1 MIVFKSVRYKNF
13 LSSGN
18 VFTQIDLDRSKT
30 TLIIGDNG
38 AGKSTMLDALTFGL
52 FGKPFRNVN
61 KPQLVNSVNER
72 EAVVE
77 VEFLVGKK
85 HILVRRGIKPN
96 FFEIETDGTQLQQ
109 NANVRDFQE
118 FLEKNVLKLNYK
130 SFTQIVI
137 LGNSSFVPFMQL
149 KASDRRDIIEDLLDI
164 QIFSSMNNILKTYAI
179 ENKLKIDKTKSA
191 KDLLENKIDLKE
203 NYILQLKRKTKTLIS
218 KYENDIKKSLDE
230 KDSRIKQIDEINKSV
245 EEFLNEVSD
254 AKQVNNK
261 HDKLT
266 EYQRSILR
274 NVDSEQKN
282 ISFFETN
289 DDCPTCK
296 QNIDHAFK
304 HKEIIQKQEKI
315 KEFRTAIDKID
326 EELNAIRDRLSSI
339 QSIQENIQD
348 HQTTVQTINN
358 GISVIDQYVK
368 KQQESINHLE
378 QDTGDIND
386 EKKKLK
392 EYGKEFEEIKV
403 QTEELIEEKF
413 INETAKSILK
423 DEGIKSR
430 IIKQYLPIM
439 NKLINKYLTQMN
451 FFVSFNLDENFNEEI
466 KSRYRDDFT
475 YDSFSEG
482 EKMRIDLALLF
493 TWRTVAKLKNSVNTN
508 LLILDEVFDSSL
520 DGDGTDEF
528 MKIVNEQGETIN
540 VFVIS
545 HKGDTLYDKFRVHMK
560 FEKRK
565 NFSVLCQP
573 SPCTS
578 YKRYD

>member
-1 MIVFKSVRYKNF
+1 MILFKNVRYKNF

-18 VFTQIDLDRSKT
+18 VFTDIQLDRAKT
-30 TLIIGDNG
+30 TLITGENG
-38 AGKSTMLDALTFGL
+38 AGKSTMLDAITFGL
-52 FGKPFRNVN
+52 FGKPFRKIN
-61 KPQLVNSVNER
+61 KPQLLNSINEK
-72 EAVVE
+72 ACVVE
-77 VEFLVGKK
+77 VEFIIGKK

-96 FFEIETDGTQLQQ
+96 IFEIEVDKVPLQQ
-109 NANVRDFQE
+109 DANIRDFQE
-118 FLEKNVLKLNYK
+118 FLEKNILKLNYK
-130 SFTQIVI
+130 SFTQIII

-149 KASDRRDIIEDLLDI
+149 KAHDRRAIIEDLLDI
-164 QIFSSMNNILKTYAI
+164 QIFSSMGNILKTYVA
-179 ENKLKIDKTKSA
+179 ENKLKLDENKTS
-191 KDLLENKIDLKE
+191 KDLISNKINLKE
-203 NYILQLKRKTKTLIS
+203 DYIIQLKNKTKTLITRF
-218 KYENDIKKSLDE
+218 E
-230 KDSRIKQIDEINKSV
+230 KDIQKNLDQKTSILKEMSETNTKVDELLEQVN
-245 EEFLNEVSD
+245 D
-254 AKQVNNK
+254 AKQVTEK

-282 ISFFETN
+282 ITFFESN

-315 KEFRTAIDKID
+315 KEFETAIAEIDKQLD
-326 EELNAIRDRLSSI
+326 EVRARLQAI
-339 QSIQENIQD
+339 QSIQEDIQSYQTKTQSLNNNI
-348 HQTTVQTINN
+348 
-358 GISVIDQYVK
+358 SAIDQYVEK
-368 KQQESINHLE
+368 IQKQIEATE
-378 QDTGDIND
+378 EDTGDIKE

-392 EYGKEFEEIKV
+392 EFEKELKEADTTREDLLEDNEIYSV
-403 QTEELIEEKF
+403 AR
-413 INETAKSILK
+413 NILR
-423 DEGIKSR
+423 DEGIKAR
-430 IIKQYLPIM
+430 IVKQYLPIM

-493 TWRTVAKLKNSVNTN
+493 TWRSIAKLKNSVNTN

-520 DGDGTDEF
+520 DGEGTDEF
-528 MKIVNEQGETIN
+528 MKIVNEQGSSTN

-545 HKGDTLYDKFRVHMK
+545 HKGDTLYDKFRVHMR

-565 NFSVLCQP
+565 YFSIIV
-573 SPCTS
+573 
-578 YKRYD
+578 

>member
-1 MIVFKSVRYKNF
+1 MILFKNVRYKNF

-18 VFTQIDLDRSKT
+18 VFTDIQLDRAKT
-30 TLIIGDNG
+30 TLITGENG
-38 AGKSTMLDALTFGL
+38 AGKSTMLDAITFGL
-52 FGKPFRNVN
+52 FGKPFRKIN
-61 KPQLVNSVNER
+61 KPQLLNSINEK
-72 EAVVE
+72 ACVVE
-77 VEFLVGKK
+77 VEFIIGKK

-96 FFEIETDGTQLQQ
+96 IFEIEVDKVPLQQ
-109 NANVRDFQE
+109 DANIRDYQE
-118 FLEKNVLKLNYK
+118 FLEKNILKLNYK
-130 SFTQIVI
+130 SFTQIII

-149 KASDRRDIIEDLLDI
+149 KAHDRRAIIEDLLDI
-164 QIFSSMNNILKTYAI
+164 QIFSSMGNILKTYVA
-179 ENKLKIDKTKSA
+179 ENKLKLDENKTS
-191 KDLLENKIDLKE
+191 KDLISNKINLKE
-203 NYILQLKRKTKTLIS
+203 DYIIQLKNKTKTLITRF
-218 KYENDIKKSLDE
+218 E
-230 KDSRIKQIDEINKSV
+230 KDIHKNLDQMTSILKEMSETNTKVDELLDQVN
-245 EEFLNEVSD
+245 D
-254 AKQVNNK
+254 AKQVTEK

-282 ISFFETN
+282 ITFFESN

-315 KEFRTAIDKID
+315 KEFETAIAEIDKQLD
-326 EELNAIRDRLSSI
+326 EVRARLQAI
-339 QSIQENIQD
+339 QSIQEDIQSYQTKTQSLNNNI
-348 HQTTVQTINN
+348 
-358 GISVIDQYVK
+358 SAIDQYVEK
-368 KQQESINHLE
+368 IQKQIEATE
-378 QDTGDIND
+378 EDTGDIKE

-392 EYGKEFEEIKV
+392 EFEKELKEADTKREDLLEE
-403 QTEELIEEKF
+403 
-413 INETAKSILK
+413 NEIYSVARNILRE
-423 DEGIKSR
+423 EGIKAR
-430 IIKQYLPIM
+430 IVKQYLPIM

-493 TWRTVAKLKNSVNTN
+493 TWRSIAKLKNSVNTN

-520 DGDGTDEF
+520 DGEGTDEF
-528 MKIVNEQGETIN
+528 MKIVNEQGSSTN

-545 HKGDTLYDKFRVHMK
+545 HKGDTLYDKFRVHMR

-565 NFSVLCQP
+565 NFSVIV
-573 SPCTS
+573 
-578 YKRYD
+578 

>member
-1 MIVFKSVRYKNF
+1 MITFKSVRYKNF

-18 VFTQIDLDRSKT
+18 VFTKIDLDRSKT
-30 TLIIGDNG
+30 TLIIGENG

-52 FGKPFRNVN
+52 FGKPFRSIN
-61 KPQLVNSVNER
+61 KAQLINSINER

-96 FFEIETDGTQLQQ
+96 FFEIITDGLQLQQ
-109 NANVRDFQE
+109 NASVRDFQD
-118 FLEKNVLKLNYK
+118 FLEKSVLKLNYK

-164 QIFSSMNNILKTYAI
+164 QIFSTMNNVLKTYSM
-179 ENKLKIDKTKSA
+179 ENKIKIDENKSS
-191 KDLLENKIDLKE
+191 KDLLENKIELKE
-203 NYILQLKRKTKTLIS
+203 NYISQLKHKTKSLIS
-218 KYENDIKKSLDE
+218 GYEKDIKKSLDE
-230 KDSRIKQIDEINKSV
+230 KEKLCAQIEEVNQSV
-245 EEFLNEVSD
+245 EELLNQIND
-254 AKQVNNK
+254 AKQVNET

-274 NVDSEQKN
+274 NVNTEQEN
-282 ISFFETN
+282 ISFFESN

-304 HKEIIQKQEKI
+304 HKEIIQKQKKI
-315 KEFRTAIDKID
+315 EEYNSAVDKID
-326 EELNAIRDRLSSI
+326 GELNATRERLSAI
-339 QSIQENIQD
+339 QSIQENIQGQ
-348 HQTTVQTINN
+348 QTSVQTINN
-358 GISVIDQYVK
+358 NIKVIDQYVK
-368 KQQESINHLE
+368 KQQESINQLE
-378 QDTGDIND
+378 QDTGDIKE
-386 EKKKLK
+386 EKKALK
-392 EYGKEFEEIKV
+392 EYASEFKEIEAL
-403 QTEELIEEKF
+403 TEELIEEKF
-413 INETAKSILK
+413 VQETARNILK

-451 FFVSFNLDENFNEEI
+451 FFVSFNLDSNFNEEI

-493 TWRTVAKLKNSVNTN
+493 TWRTIAKLKNSVNTN

-520 DGDGTDEF
+520 DGEGTDEF
-528 MKIVNEQGETIN
+528 MKIVNEQGSTTN

-565 NFSVLCQP
+565 NFSVIL
-573 SPCTS
+573 
-578 YKRYD
+578 

>member
-1 MIVFKSVRYKNF
+1 MILFKTVRYKNF

-30 TLIIGDNG
+30 TLIIGENG

-61 KPQLVNSVNER
+61 KPQLVNSINER

-77 VEFLVGKK
+77 VEFYVGKK

-96 FFEIETDGTQLQQ
+96 LFEIETDGTQLQQ

-149 KASDRRDIIEDLLDI
+149 RAADRRDIIEDLLDI
-164 QIFSSMNNILKTYAI
+164 QIFSSMNNILKTYTI
-179 ENKLKIDKTKSA
+179 ENKIKIDETKSA
-191 KDLLENKIDLKE
+191 RDLLENKIDLKE
-203 NYILQLKRKTKTLIS
+203 NYILQLKRKTKTLIA
-218 KYENDIKKSLDE
+218 KYEKDIKTSLDE
-230 KDSRIKQIDEINKSV
+230 KTSRENQIKEINKSV
-245 EEFLNEVSD
+245 EELLNEVTD
-254 AKQVNNK
+254 ANQINDK

-274 NVDSEQKN
+274 NVDTEQKN
-282 ISFFETN
+282 ITFFEAH

-304 HKEIIQKQEKI
+304 HKEIIQKQKKI
-315 KEFRTAIDKID
+315 EEYNTAVNKID
-326 EELNAIRDRLSSI
+326 GELDETRNRLSAIR
-339 QSIQENIQD
+339 SIQENIQN
-348 HQTTVQTINN
+348 HQTSIQTINN
-358 GISVIDQYVK
+358 NISVIDQYVK
-368 KQQESINHLE
+368 KQQENINHLE
-378 QDTGDIND
+378 QDTGDIK
-386 EKKKLK
+386 EERKQLK
-392 EYGKEFEEIKV
+392 EYGKEFKEIEV

-413 INETAKSILK
+413 IHETARSILK

-520 DGDGTDEF
+520 DGEGTDEF
-528 MKIVNEQGETIN
+528 MKIVNEQGTTTN

-565 NFSVLCQP
+565 NFSVIL
-573 SPCTS
+573 
-578 YKRYD
+578 

>member
-1 MIVFKSVRYKNF
+1 MILFKSVRYKNF

-149 KASDRRDIIEDLLDI
+149 RAADRRDIIEDLLDI

-179 ENKLKIDKTKSA
+179 DNKIKIDETKLA
-191 KDLLENKIDLKE
+191 RDLLENKIDLKE
-203 NYILQLKRKTKTLIS
+203 NYILQLKRKTKTLIT
-218 KYENDIKKSLDE
+218 KYEKDIKKSLDE

-254 AKQVNNK
+254 AKQVNDK

-282 ISFFETN
+282 ISFFESN

-304 HKEIIQKQEKI
+304 HKEIIQKQKKI
-315 KEFRTAIDKID
+315 EEFKSAVDKID
-326 EELNAIRDRLSSI
+326 GELDETRNRLSAI
-339 QSIQENIQD
+339 QSIQENIQN
-348 HQTTVQTINN
+348 HQTTIQSINN

-368 KQQESINHLE
+368 KQQENINHLE

-386 EKKKLK
+386 ERKKLK
-392 EYGKEFEEIKV
+392 EYGKEFKEIEV

-413 INETAKSILK
+413 IHETARNILK

-482 EKMRIDLALLF
+482 EKMRIDLSLLF

-520 DGDGTDEF
+520 DGEGTDEF
-528 MKIVNEQGETIN
+528 MKIVNEQGTTTN

-565 NFSVLCQP
+565 NFSVII
-573 SPCTS
+573 
-578 YKRYD
+578 

>member
-1 MIVFKSVRYKNF
+1 MILFKNVRYKNF

-18 VFTQIDLDRSKT
+18 VFTDIQLDRAKT
-30 TLIIGDNG
+30 TLITGENG
-38 AGKSTMLDALTFGL
+38 AGKSTMLDAITFGL
-52 FGKPFRNVN
+52 FGKPFRKIN
-61 KPQLVNSVNER
+61 KPQLLNSINEK
-72 EAVVE
+72 ACVVE
-77 VEFLVGKK
+77 VEFIIGKK

-96 FFEIETDGTQLQQ
+96 IFEIEVDKVPLQQ
-109 NANVRDFQE
+109 DANIRDYQE
-118 FLEKNVLKLNYK
+118 FLEKNILKLNYK
-130 SFTQIVI
+130 SFTQIII

-149 KASDRRDIIEDLLDI
+149 KAHDRRAIIEDLLDI
-164 QIFSSMNNILKTYAI
+164 QIFSSMGNILKTYVA
-179 ENKLKIDKTKSA
+179 ENKLKLDENKTS
-191 KDLLENKIDLKE
+191 KDLISNKINLKE
-203 NYILQLKRKTKTLIS
+203 DYIIQLKNKTKTLITRF
-218 KYENDIKKSLDE
+218 E
-230 KDSRIKQIDEINKSV
+230 KDIHKNLDQKTSILKEMSETNTKVDELLDQVN
-245 EEFLNEVSD
+245 D
-254 AKQVNNK
+254 AKQVTEK

-282 ISFFETN
+282 ITFFESN

-315 KEFRTAIDKID
+315 KEFETAIAEIDKQLD
-326 EELNAIRDRLSSI
+326 EVRARLQAI
-339 QSIQENIQD
+339 QSIQEDIQSYQTKTQSLNNNI
-348 HQTTVQTINN
+348 
-358 GISVIDQYVK
+358 SAIDQYVEK
-368 KQQESINHLE
+368 IQKQIEATE
-378 QDTGDIND
+378 EDTGDIKE

-392 EYGKEFEEIKV
+392 EFEKELKEADTKREDLLEE
-403 QTEELIEEKF
+403 
-413 INETAKSILK
+413 NEIYSVARNILR
-423 DEGIKSR
+423 DEGIKAR
-430 IIKQYLPIM
+430 IVKQYLPIM

-493 TWRTVAKLKNSVNTN
+493 TWRSIAKLKNSVNTN

-520 DGDGTDEF
+520 DGEGTDEF
-528 MKIVNEQGETIN
+528 MKIVNEQGSSTN

-545 HKGDTLYDKFRVHMK
+545 HKGDTLYDKFRVHMR

-565 NFSVLCQP
+565 NFSIIV
-573 SPCTS
+573 
-578 YKRYD
+578 

>member
-1 MIVFKSVRYKNF
+1 MILFKTVRYKNF

-149 KASDRRDIIEDLLDI
+149 RAADRRDIIEDLLDI
-164 QIFSSMNNILKTYAI
+164 QIFSSMNNILKAYAI
-179 ENKLKIDKTKSA
+179 DNKIKIDETKLA
-191 KDLLENKIDLKE
+191 RDLLENKIDLKE
-203 NYILQLKRKTKTLIS
+203 NYILQLKRKTKTLIT
-218 KYENDIKKSLDE
+218 KYEKDIKNSLDE

-282 ISFFETN
+282 ISFFESN

-304 HKEIIQKQEKI
+304 HKEIIQKTKKI
-315 KEFRTAIDKID
+315 EEFRAAIDKID
-326 EELNAIRDRLSSI
+326 GELDETRNRLSAI
-339 QSIQENIQD
+339 QSIQENIQN
-348 HQTTVQTINN
+348 HQTTIQSINN

-368 KQQESINHLE
+368 KQQENINHLE

-386 EKKKLK
+386 ERKKLK
-392 EYGKEFEEIKV
+392 EYGKEFKEIEV

-413 INETAKSILK
+413 IHETARNILK

-482 EKMRIDLALLF
+482 EKMRIDLSLLF

-520 DGDGTDEF
+520 DGEGTDEF
-528 MKIVNEQGETIN
+528 MKIVNEQGTTTN

-565 NFSVLCQP
+565 NFSVII
-573 SPCTS
+573 
-578 YKRYD
+578 

>member
-1 MIVFKSVRYKNF
+1 MILFKTVRYKNF

-30 TLIIGDNG
+30 TLIIGENG

-61 KPQLVNSVNER
+61 KPQLVNSINER

-77 VEFLVGKK
+77 VEFYVGKK

-96 FFEIETDGTQLQQ
+96 LFEIETDGAQLQQ

-149 KASDRRDIIEDLLDI
+149 RAADRRDIIEDLLDI

-179 ENKLKIDKTKSA
+179 ENKIKIDENKSA
-191 KDLLENKIDLKE
+191 RDLLENKIDLKE
-203 NYILQLKRKTKTLIS
+203 NYILQLKRKTKTLIA
-218 KYENDIKKSLDE
+218 KYEKDIKTSLDE
-230 KDSRIKQIDEINKSV
+230 KTSRENQIKEINKSV
-245 EEFLNEVSD
+245 EELLNEVTD
-254 AKQVNNK
+254 ANQINDK

-274 NVDSEQKN
+274 NVDTEQKN
-282 ISFFETN
+282 ITFFEAH

-304 HKEIIQKQEKI
+304 HKEIIQKQKKI
-315 KEFRTAIDKID
+315 EEYNTAVNKID
-326 EELNAIRDRLSSI
+326 GELDETRNRLSAI
-339 QSIQENIQD
+339 QSIQENIQN
-348 HQTTVQTINN
+348 HQTSIQTINN
-358 GISVIDQYVK
+358 NISVIDQYVK
-368 KQQESINHLE
+368 KQQENINHLE
-378 QDTGDIND
+378 QDTGDIK
-386 EKKKLK
+386 EERKQLK
-392 EYGKEFEEIKV
+392 EYGKEFKEIEV

-413 INETAKSILK
+413 IHETARSILK

-520 DGDGTDEF
+520 DGEGTDEF
-528 MKIVNEQGETIN
+528 MKIVNEQGTTTN

-565 NFSVLCQP
+565 NFSVIL
-573 SPCTS
+573 
-578 YKRYD
+578 

>member
-1 MIVFKSVRYKNF
+1 MILFKTVRYKNF

-149 KASDRRDIIEDLLDI
+149 RAADRRDIIEDLLDI
-164 QIFSSMNNILKTYAI
+164 QIFSSMNNILKSYAI
-179 ENKLKIDKTKSA
+179 DNKIKIDETKLA
-191 KDLLENKIDLKE
+191 RDLLENKIDLKE
-203 NYILQLKRKTKTLIS
+203 NYILQLKRKTKTLIT
-218 KYENDIKKSLDE
+218 KYEKDIKKSLDE

-254 AKQVNNK
+254 AKQVNDK

-282 ISFFETN
+282 ISFFESN

-304 HKEIIQKQEKI
+304 HKEIIQKQKKI
-315 KEFRTAIDKID
+315 EEFKSAVDKID
-326 EELNAIRDRLSSI
+326 GELDETRNRLSAI
-339 QSIQENIQD
+339 QSIQENIQN
-348 HQTTVQTINN
+348 HQTTIQSINN

-368 KQQESINHLE
+368 KQQENINHLE

-386 EKKKLK
+386 ERKKLK
-392 EYGKEFEEIKV
+392 EYGKEFKEIEV

-413 INETAKSILK
+413 IHETARNILK

-482 EKMRIDLALLF
+482 EKMRIDLSLLF

-520 DGDGTDEF
+520 DGEGTDEF
-528 MKIVNEQGETIN
+528 MKIVNEQGTTTN

-565 NFSVLCQP
+565 NFSVII
-573 SPCTS
+573 
-578 YKRYD
+578 

>member
-1 MIVFKSVRYKNF
+1 MIVFKAVRYKNF

-18 VFTQIDLDRSKT
+18 VFTQVDLDRSKT

-96 FFEIETDGTQLQQ
+96 FLEIETDGVQLQQ

-118 FLEKNVLKLNYK
+118 FLEKSVLKLNYK

-137 LGNSSFVPFMQL
+137 LGNSSFIPFMQL
-149 KASDRRDIIEDLLDI
+149 KAADRRDIIEDLLDI
-164 QIFSSMNNILKTYAI
+164 QIFSSMNNVLKTYAI

-218 KYENDIKKSLDE
+218 KYEKDIKNSLDE
-230 KDSRIKQIDEINKSV
+230 KDSRLKQIDEINKSV

-282 ISFFETN
+282 ITFFETN

-296 QNIDHAFK
+296 QNIEHAFK

-392 EYGKEFEEIKV
+392 EYGKEFEEINV

-545 HKGDTLYDKFRVHMK
+545 HKGDTLYDKFGVHMK

-565 NFSVLCQP
+565 NFSIIL
-573 SPCTS
+573 
-578 YKRYD
+578 

>member
-1 MIVFKSVRYKNF
+1 MILFKTVRYKNF

-149 KASDRRDIIEDLLDI
+149 RAADRRDIIEDLLDI
-164 QIFSSMNNILKTYAI
+164 QIFSSMNNILKAYAI
-179 ENKLKIDKTKSA
+179 DNKIKIDETKLA
-191 KDLLENKIDLKE
+191 RDLLENKIDLKE
-203 NYILQLKRKTKTLIS
+203 NYILQLKRKTKTLIT
-218 KYENDIKKSLDE
+218 KYEKDIKNSLDE

-254 AKQVNNK
+254 AKQVNDK

-282 ISFFETN
+282 ISFFESN

-304 HKEIIQKQEKI
+304 HKEIIQKTKKI
-315 KEFRTAIDKID
+315 EEFRAAIDKID
-326 EELNAIRDRLSSI
+326 GELDETRNRLSAI
-339 QSIQENIQD
+339 QSIQENIQN
-348 HQTTVQTINN
+348 HQTTIQSINN

-368 KQQESINHLE
+368 KQQENINHLE

-386 EKKKLK
+386 ERKKLK
-392 EYGKEFEEIKV
+392 EYGKEFKEIEV

-413 INETAKSILK
+413 IHETARNILK

-482 EKMRIDLALLF
+482 EKMRIDLSLLF

-520 DGDGTDEF
+520 DGEGTDEF
-528 MKIVNEQGETIN
+528 MKIVNEQGTTTN

-565 NFSVLCQP
+565 NFSVII
-573 SPCTS
+573 
-578 YKRYD
+578 

>member
-1 MIVFKSVRYKNF
+1 MILFKSVRYKNF

-149 KASDRRDIIEDLLDI
+149 KAADRRDIIEDLLDI
-164 QIFSSMNNILKTYAI
+164 QIFSSMNNILKSYAI
-179 ENKLKIDKTKSA
+179 DNKIKIDETKLA
-191 KDLLENKIDLKE
+191 RDLLENKIDLKE
-203 NYILQLKRKTKTLIS
+203 NYILQLKRKTKTLIT
-218 KYENDIKKSLDE
+218 KYEKDIKKSLDE

-254 AKQVNNK
+254 AKQVNDK

-282 ISFFETN
+282 ISFFESN

-304 HKEIIQKQEKI
+304 HKEIIQKQKKI
-315 KEFRTAIDKID
+315 EEFKSAVDKID
-326 EELNAIRDRLSSI
+326 EEHDETRNRLSAI

-348 HQTTVQTINN
+348 HQTTIQTINN
-358 GISVIDQYVK
+358 GISVINQYVK
-368 KQQESINHLE
+368 KQQENINHLE

-386 EKKKLK
+386 ERKKLK
-392 EYGKEFEEIKV
+392 EYGKEFKEIEV

-413 INETAKSILK
+413 IHETARNILK

-482 EKMRIDLALLF
+482 EKMRIDLSLLF

-520 DGDGTDEF
+520 DGEGTDEF
-528 MKIVNEQGETIN
+528 MKIVNEQGTTTN

-565 NFSVLCQP
+565 NFSVII
-573 SPCTS
+573 
-578 YKRYD
+578 

>member
-1 MIVFKSVRYKNF
+1 MILFKTVRYKNF

-30 TLIIGDNG
+30 TLIIGENG

-77 VEFLVGKK
+77 VEFYVGKK

-96 FFEIETDGTQLQQ
+96 LFEIETDGAQLQQ

-149 KASDRRDIIEDLLDI
+149 RAADRRDIIEDLLDI
-164 QIFSSMNNILKTYAI
+164 QIFSSMNNILKSYAI
-179 ENKLKIDKTKSA
+179 DNKIKIDENKLA
-191 KDLLENKIDLKE
+191 RDLLENKIDLKE
-203 NYILQLKRKTKTLIS
+203 NYILQLKRKTKTLIT
-218 KYENDIKKSLDE
+218 KYEKDIKKSLDE

-254 AKQVNNK
+254 AKQVNDK
-261 HDKLT
+261 HDKLA

-282 ISFFETN
+282 ISFFESN

-304 HKEIIQKQEKI
+304 HKEIIQKQKKI
-315 KEFRTAIDKID
+315 EEFKSAVDKID
-326 EELNAIRDRLSSI
+326 GELDETRNRLSAI
-339 QSIQENIQD
+339 QSIQENIQN
-348 HQTTVQTINN
+348 HQTSIQTINN
-358 GISVIDQYVK
+358 NISVIDQYVK
-368 KQQESINHLE
+368 KQQENINHLE
-378 QDTGDIND
+378 QDTGDIK
-386 EKKKLK
+386 EERKQLK
-392 EYGKEFEEIKV
+392 EYGKEFKEIEV

-413 INETAKSILK
+413 IHETARSILK

-520 DGDGTDEF
+520 DGEGTDEF
-528 MKIVNEQGETIN
+528 MKIVNEQGTTTN

-565 NFSVLCQP
+565 NFSVII
-573 SPCTS
+573 
-578 YKRYD
+578 

>member
-1 MIVFKSVRYKNF
+1 MILFKTVRYKNF

-72 EAVVE
+72 DAVVE

-149 KASDRRDIIEDLLDI
+149 RAADRRDIIEDLLDI
-164 QIFSSMNNILKTYAI
+164 QIFSSMNNILKSYAI
-179 ENKLKIDKTKSA
+179 DNKIKIDENKLA
-191 KDLLENKIDLKE
+191 RDLLENKIDLKE
-203 NYILQLKRKTKTLIS
+203 NYILQLKRKTKTLIT
-218 KYENDIKKSLDE
+218 KYEKDIKKSLDE

-254 AKQVNNK
+254 AKQVNDK

-282 ISFFETN
+282 ISFFESN

-304 HKEIIQKQEKI
+304 HKEIIQKQKKI
-315 KEFRTAIDKID
+315 EEFKSAVDKID
-326 EELNAIRDRLSSI
+326 EELDETRNRLSAI
-339 QSIQENIQD
+339 QSIQENIQN
-348 HQTTVQTINN
+348 HQTTIQSINN

-368 KQQESINHLE
+368 KQQENINHLE

-386 EKKKLK
+386 ERKKLK
-392 EYGKEFEEIKV
+392 EYGKEFKEIEV

-413 INETAKSILK
+413 IHETARNILK

-482 EKMRIDLALLF
+482 EKMRIDLSLLF

-528 MKIVNEQGETIN
+528 MKIVNEQGTTTN

-565 NFSVLCQP
+565 NFSVIL
-573 SPCTS
+573 
-578 YKRYD
+578 

>member
-1 MIVFKSVRYKNF
+1 MILFKTVRYKNF

-149 KASDRRDIIEDLLDI
+149 KAADRRDIIEDLLDI
-164 QIFSSMNNILKTYAI
+164 QIFSSMNNILKSYAI
-179 ENKLKIDKTKSA
+179 DNKIKIDENKLA
-191 KDLLENKIDLKE
+191 RDLLENKIDLKE
-203 NYILQLKRKTKTLIS
+203 NYILQLKRKTKTLIT
-218 KYENDIKKSLDE
+218 KYEKDIKKSLDE

-254 AKQVNNK
+254 AKQVNDK

-282 ISFFETN
+282 ISFFESN

-304 HKEIIQKQEKI
+304 HKEIIQKQKKI
-315 KEFRTAIDKID
+315 EEFKSAVDKID
-326 EELNAIRDRLSSI
+326 GELDETRNRLSAI
-339 QSIQENIQD
+339 QSIQENIQN
-348 HQTTVQTINN
+348 HQTTIQSINN

-368 KQQESINHLE
+368 KQQENINHLE

-386 EKKKLK
+386 ERKKLK
-392 EYGKEFEEIKV
+392 EYGKEFKEIEV

-413 INETAKSILK
+413 IHETARNILK

-482 EKMRIDLALLF
+482 EKMRIDLSLLF

-528 MKIVNEQGETIN
+528 MKIVNEQGTTTN

-565 NFSVLCQP
+565 NFSVIL
-573 SPCTS
+573 
-578 YKRYD
+578 

>member
-1 MIVFKSVRYKNF
+1 MILFKTVRYKNF

-149 KASDRRDIIEDLLDI
+149 KAADRRDIIEDLLDI

-179 ENKLKIDKTKSA
+179 DNKIKIDETKLA
-191 KDLLENKIDLKE
+191 RDLLENKIDLKE
-203 NYILQLKRKTKTLIS
+203 NYILQLKRKTKTLIT
-218 KYENDIKKSLDE
+218 KYEKDIKNSLDE

-254 AKQVNNK
+254 AKQVNDK

-282 ISFFETN
+282 ISFFESN

-304 HKEIIQKQEKI
+304 HKEIIQKQKKI
-315 KEFRTAIDKID
+315 EEFKSAVDKID
-326 EELNAIRDRLSSI
+326 GELDETRNRLSAI
-339 QSIQENIQD
+339 QSIQENIQN
-348 HQTTVQTINN
+348 HQTTIQSINN

-368 KQQESINHLE
+368 KQQENINHLE

-386 EKKKLK
+386 ERKKLK
-392 EYGKEFEEIKV
+392 EYGKEFKEIEV

-413 INETAKSILK
+413 IHETARNILK

-482 EKMRIDLALLF
+482 EKMRIDLSLLF

-520 DGDGTDEF
+520 DGEGTDEF
-528 MKIVNEQGETIN
+528 MKIVNEQGTTTN

-545 HKGDTLYDKFRVHMK
+545 HKGDTLSDKFRVHMK

-565 NFSVLCQP
+565 NFSVII
-573 SPCTS
+573 
-578 YKRYD
+578 

>member
-1 MIVFKSVRYKNF
+1 MILFKNVRYKNF

-18 VFTQIDLDRSKT
+18 VFTDIQLDRAKT
-30 TLIIGDNG
+30 TLITGENG
-38 AGKSTMLDALTFGL
+38 AGKSTMLDAITFGL
-52 FGKPFRNVN
+52 FGKPFRKIN
-61 KPQLVNSVNER
+61 KPQLLNSINEK
-72 EAVVE
+72 ACVVE
-77 VEFLVGKK
+77 VEFIIGKK

-96 FFEIETDGTQLQQ
+96 IFEIEVDKVPLQQ
-109 NANVRDFQE
+109 DANIRDFQE
-118 FLEKNVLKLNYK
+118 FLEKNILKLNYK
-130 SFTQIVI
+130 SFTQIII

-149 KASDRRDIIEDLLDI
+149 KAHDRRAIIEDLLDI
-164 QIFSSMNNILKTYAI
+164 QIFSSMGNILKTYVA
-179 ENKLKIDKTKSA
+179 ENKLKLDENKTS
-191 KDLLENKIDLKE
+191 KDLISNKINLKE
-203 NYILQLKRKTKTLIS
+203 DYIIQLKNKTKTLITRF
-218 KYENDIKKSLDE
+218 E
-230 KDSRIKQIDEINKSV
+230 KDIQKNLDQKTSILKEMSETNTKVDELLEQVN
-245 EEFLNEVSD
+245 D
-254 AKQVNNK
+254 AKQVTEK

-282 ISFFETN
+282 ITFFESN

-315 KEFRTAIDKID
+315 KEFETAIAEIDKQLD
-326 EELNAIRDRLSSI
+326 EVRARLQAI
-339 QSIQENIQD
+339 QSIQEDIQSYQTKTQSLNNNI
-348 HQTTVQTINN
+348 
-358 GISVIDQYVK
+358 SAIDQYVEK
-368 KQQESINHLE
+368 IQKQIEATE
-378 QDTGDIND
+378 EDTGDIKE

-392 EYGKEFEEIKV
+392 EFEKELKEADTTREDLLEDNEIYSV
-403 QTEELIEEKF
+403 AR
-413 INETAKSILK
+413 NILR
-423 DEGIKSR
+423 DEGIKAR
-430 IIKQYLPIM
+430 IVKQYLPIM

-493 TWRTVAKLKNSVNTN
+493 TWRSIAKLKNSVNTN

-520 DGDGTDEF
+520 DGEGTDEF
-528 MKIVNEQGETIN
+528 MKIVNEQGSSTN

-545 HKGDTLYDKFRVHMK
+545 HKGDTLYDKFRVHMR

-565 NFSVLCQP
+565 NFSVIV
-573 SPCTS
+573 
-578 YKRYD
+578 

>member
-1 MIVFKSVRYKNF
+1 MILFKTVRYKNF

-30 TLIIGDNG
+30 TLIIGENG

-61 KPQLVNSVNER
+61 KPQLVNSINER

-77 VEFLVGKK
+77 VEFYVGKK

-96 FFEIETDGTQLQQ
+96 LFEIETDGAQLQQ

-149 KASDRRDIIEDLLDI
+149 RAADRRDIIEDLLDI

-179 ENKLKIDKTKSA
+179 ENKIKIDENKSA
-191 KDLLENKIDLKE
+191 RDLLENKIDLKE
-203 NYILQLKRKTKTLIS
+203 NYILQLKRKTKTLIA
-218 KYENDIKKSLDE
+218 KYEKDIKTSLDE
-230 KDSRIKQIDEINKSV
+230 KTSRENQIKEINKSV
-245 EEFLNEVSD
+245 EELLNEVTD
-254 AKQVNNK
+254 ANQINDK

-274 NVDSEQKN
+274 NVDTEQKN
-282 ISFFETN
+282 ITFFEAH

-304 HKEIIQKQEKI
+304 HKEIIQKQKKI
-315 KEFRTAIDKID
+315 EEYNTAVNKID
-326 EELNAIRDRLSSI
+326 GELDETRNRLSAIR
-339 QSIQENIQD
+339 SIQENIQN
-348 HQTTVQTINN
+348 HQTSIQTINN
-358 GISVIDQYVK
+358 NISVIDQYVK
-368 KQQESINHLE
+368 KQQENINHLE
-378 QDTGDIND
+378 QDTGDIK
-386 EKKKLK
+386 EERKQLK
-392 EYGKEFEEIKV
+392 EYGKEFKEIEV

-413 INETAKSILK
+413 IHETARSILK

-466 KSRYRDDFT
+466 KSRYRDDLT

-520 DGDGTDEF
+520 DGEGTDEF
-528 MKIVNEQGETIN
+528 MKIVNEQGTTTN

-565 NFSVLCQP
+565 NFSVIL
-573 SPCTS
+573 
-578 YKRYD
+578 

>member
-1 MIVFKSVRYKNF
+1 MILFKTVRYKNF

-77 VEFLVGKK
+77 VEFYVGKK

-149 KASDRRDIIEDLLDI
+149 RAADRRDIIEDLLDI
-164 QIFSSMNNILKTYAI
+164 QIFSSMNNILKSYAI
-179 ENKLKIDKTKSA
+179 DNKIKIDENKLA
-191 KDLLENKIDLKE
+191 RDLLENKIDLKE
-203 NYILQLKRKTKTLIS
+203 NYILQLKRKTKTLIT
-218 KYENDIKKSLDE
+218 KYEKDIKKSLDE

-254 AKQVNNK
+254 AKQVNDK

-282 ISFFETN
+282 ISFFESN

-304 HKEIIQKQEKI
+304 HKEIIQKQKKI
-315 KEFRTAIDKID
+315 EEFKSAVDKID
-326 EELNAIRDRLSSI
+326 EELDETRNRLSAI
-339 QSIQENIQD
+339 QSIQENIQN
-348 HQTTVQTINN
+348 HQTTIQSINN

-368 KQQESINHLE
+368 KQQENINHLE

-386 EKKKLK
+386 ERKKLK
-392 EYGKEFEEIKV
+392 EYGKEFKEIEV

-413 INETAKSILK
+413 IHETARNILK

-482 EKMRIDLALLF
+482 EKMRIDLSLLF

-528 MKIVNEQGETIN
+528 MKIVNEQGTTTN

-565 NFSVLCQP
+565 NFSVIL
-573 SPCTS
+573 
-578 YKRYD
+578 

>member
-1 MIVFKSVRYKNF
+1 MILFKTVRYKNF

-30 TLIIGDNG
+30 TLIIGENG

-61 KPQLVNSVNER
+61 KPQLVNSINER

-77 VEFLVGKK
+77 VEFYVGKK

-96 FFEIETDGTQLQQ
+96 LFEIETDGAQLQQ

-149 KASDRRDIIEDLLDI
+149 RAADRRDIIEDLLDI
-164 QIFSSMNNILKTYAI
+164 QIFSSMNNILKTYTI
-179 ENKLKIDKTKSA
+179 ENKIKIDETKLA
-191 KDLLENKIDLKE
+191 RDLLENKIDLKE
-203 NYILQLKRKTKTLIS
+203 NYILQLKRKTKTLIA
-218 KYENDIKKSLDE
+218 KYEKDIKTSLDE
-230 KDSRIKQIDEINKSV
+230 KTSRENQIKEINKSV
-245 EEFLNEVSD
+245 EELLNEVAD
-254 AKQVNNK
+254 ANQINDK

-274 NVDSEQKN
+274 NVDTEQKN
-282 ISFFETN
+282 ITFFEAH

-304 HKEIIQKQEKI
+304 HKEIIQKQKKI
-315 KEFRTAIDKID
+315 EEYNTAVNKID
-326 EELNAIRDRLSSI
+326 GELDETRNRLSTI
-339 QSIQENIQD
+339 RSIQENIQN
-348 HQTTVQTINN
+348 HQTSIQTINN
-358 GISVIDQYVK
+358 NISVIDQYVK
-368 KQQESINHLE
+368 KQQENINHLE
-378 QDTGDIND
+378 QDTGDIK
-386 EKKKLK
+386 EERKQLK
-392 EYGKEFEEIKV
+392 EYGKEFKEIEV

-413 INETAKSILK
+413 IHETARSILK

-520 DGDGTDEF
+520 DGEGTDEF
-528 MKIVNEQGETIN
+528 MKIVNEQGTTTN

-565 NFSVLCQP
+565 NFSVIL
-573 SPCTS
+573 
-578 YKRYD
+578 

>member
-1 MIVFKSVRYKNF
+1 MILFKNVRYKNF

-18 VFTQIDLDRSKT
+18 VFTDIQLDRAKT
-30 TLIIGDNG
+30 TLITGENG
-38 AGKSTMLDALTFGL
+38 AGKSTMLDAITFGL
-52 FGKPFRNVN
+52 FGKPFRKIN
-61 KPQLVNSVNER
+61 KPQLLNSINEK
-72 EAVVE
+72 ACVVE
-77 VEFLVGKK
+77 VEFIIGKK

-96 FFEIETDGTQLQQ
+96 IFEIEVDKVPLQQ
-109 NANVRDFQE
+109 DANIRDFQE
-118 FLEKNVLKLNYK
+118 FLEKNISKLNYK
-130 SFTQIVI
+130 SFTQIII

-149 KASDRRDIIEDLLDI
+149 KAHDRRAIIEDLLDI
-164 QIFSSMNNILKTYAI
+164 QIFSSMGNILKTYVA
-179 ENKLKIDKTKSA
+179 ENKLKLDENKTS
-191 KDLLENKIDLKE
+191 KDLISNKINLKE
-203 NYILQLKRKTKTLIS
+203 DYIIQLKNKTKTLITRF
-218 KYENDIKKSLDE
+218 E
-230 KDSRIKQIDEINKSV
+230 KDIQKNLDQKTSILKEMSETNTKVDELLEQVN
-245 EEFLNEVSD
+245 D
-254 AKQVNNK
+254 AKQVTEK

-282 ISFFETN
+282 ITFFESN

-315 KEFRTAIDKID
+315 KEFETAIAEIDKQLD
-326 EELNAIRDRLSSI
+326 EVRARLQAI
-339 QSIQENIQD
+339 QSIQEDIQSYQTKTQSLNNNI
-348 HQTTVQTINN
+348 
-358 GISVIDQYVK
+358 SAIDQYVEK
-368 KQQESINHLE
+368 IQKQIEATE
-378 QDTGDIND
+378 EDTGDIKE

-392 EYGKEFEEIKV
+392 EFEKELKEADTTREDLLEDNEIYSV
-403 QTEELIEEKF
+403 AR
-413 INETAKSILK
+413 NILR
-423 DEGIKSR
+423 DEGIKAR
-430 IIKQYLPIM
+430 IVKQYLPIM

-493 TWRTVAKLKNSVNTN
+493 TWRSIAKLKNSVNTN

-520 DGDGTDEF
+520 DGEGTDEF
-528 MKIVNEQGETIN
+528 MKIVNEQGSSTN

-545 HKGDTLYDKFRVHMK
+545 HKGDTLYDKFRVHMR

-565 NFSVLCQP
+565 NFSIIV
-573 SPCTS
+573 
-578 YKRYD
+578 

>member
-1 MIVFKSVRYKNF
+1 MILFKTVRYKNF

-30 TLIIGDNG
+30 TLIIGENG

-77 VEFLVGKK
+77 VEFYVGKK

-149 KASDRRDIIEDLLDI
+149 RAADRRDIIEDLLDI
-164 QIFSSMNNILKTYAI
+164 QIFSSMNNILKSYAI
-179 ENKLKIDKTKSA
+179 DNKIKIDENKLA
-191 KDLLENKIDLKE
+191 RDLLENKIDLKE
-203 NYILQLKRKTKTLIS
+203 NYILQLKRKTKTLIT
-218 KYENDIKKSLDE
+218 KYEKDIKKSLDE

-254 AKQVNNK
+254 AKQVNDK
-261 HDKLT
+261 HDKLA

-282 ISFFETN
+282 ISFFESN

-304 HKEIIQKQEKI
+304 HKEIIQKQKKI
-315 KEFRTAIDKID
+315 EEFKSAVDKID
-326 EELNAIRDRLSSI
+326 GELDETRNRLSAI
-339 QSIQENIQD
+339 QSIQENIQN
-348 HQTTVQTINN
+348 HQTTIQSINN

-368 KQQESINHLE
+368 KQQENINHLE

-386 EKKKLK
+386 ERKKLK
-392 EYGKEFEEIKV
+392 EYGKEFKEIEV

-413 INETAKSILK
+413 IHETARNILK

-482 EKMRIDLALLF
+482 EKMRIDLSLLF

-520 DGDGTDEF
+520 DGEGTDEF
-528 MKIVNEQGETIN
+528 MKIVNEQGTTTN

-565 NFSVLCQP
+565 NFSVII
-573 SPCTS
+573 
-578 YKRYD
+578 

>member
-1 MIVFKSVRYKNF
+1 MILFKTVRYKNF

-30 TLIIGDNG
+30 TLIIGENG

-61 KPQLVNSVNER
+61 KPQLVNSINER

-77 VEFLVGKK
+77 VEFYVGKK

-96 FFEIETDGTQLQQ
+96 LFEIETDGTQLQQ

-149 KASDRRDIIEDLLDI
+149 RAADRRDIIEDLLDI
-164 QIFSSMNNILKTYAI
+164 QIFSSMNNILKTYTI
-179 ENKLKIDKTKSA
+179 ENKIKIDETKLA
-191 KDLLENKIDLKE
+191 RDLLENKIELKE
-203 NYILQLKRKTKTLIS
+203 NYISQLKHKTKSLIS
-218 KYENDIKKSLDE
+218 GYEKDIKKSLNE
-230 KDSRIKQIDEINKSV
+230 KEKLCVQIEEINQSV
-245 EEFLNEVSD
+245 KELLNQIND
-254 AKQVNNK
+254 AKQVNET

-274 NVDSEQKN
+274 NVNTEQEN
-282 ISFFETN
+282 ISFFKSN

-304 HKEIIQKQEKI
+304 HKEIIQKQKKI
-315 KEFRTAIDKID
+315 EEYNSAVDKID
-326 EELNAIRDRLSSI
+326 GELNATRERLSAI
-339 QSIQENIQD
+339 QSIQENIQGQ
-348 HQTTVQTINN
+348 QTSIQTINN
-358 GISVIDQYVK
+358 NIKVIDQYVK

-378 QDTGDIND
+378 QDTGDIK
-386 EKKKLK
+386 EERKQLK
-392 EYGKEFEEIKV
+392 EYGKEFKEIEV

-413 INETAKSILK
+413 IHETARSILK

-520 DGDGTDEF
+520 DGEGTDEF
-528 MKIVNEQGETIN
+528 MKIVNEQGTTTN

-565 NFSVLCQP
+565 NFSVIL
-573 SPCTS
+573 
-578 YKRYD
+578 

>member
-1 MIVFKSVRYKNF
+1 MILFKTVRYKNF

-30 TLIIGDNG
+30 TLIIGENG

-61 KPQLVNSVNER
+61 KPQLVNSINER

-77 VEFLVGKK
+77 VEFYVGKK

-96 FFEIETDGTQLQQ
+96 LFEIETDGAQLQQ

-149 KASDRRDIIEDLLDI
+149 RAADRRDIIEDLLDI
-164 QIFSSMNNILKTYAI
+164 QIFSSMNNILKTYTI
-179 ENKLKIDKTKSA
+179 ENKIKIDENKSA
-191 KDLLENKIDLKE
+191 RDLLENKIDLKE
-203 NYILQLKRKTKTLIS
+203 NYILQLKRKTKTLIA
-218 KYENDIKKSLDE
+218 KYEKDIKTSLDE
-230 KDSRIKQIDEINKSV
+230 KTSRENQIKEINKSV
-245 EEFLNEVSD
+245 EELLNEVTD
-254 AKQVNNK
+254 ANQINDK

-274 NVDSEQKN
+274 NVDTEQKN
-282 ISFFETN
+282 ITFFEAH

-304 HKEIIQKQEKI
+304 HKEIIQKQKKI
-315 KEFRTAIDKID
+315 EEYNTAVNKID
-326 EELNAIRDRLSSI
+326 GELDETRNRLSAIR
-339 QSIQENIQD
+339 SIQENIQN
-348 HQTTVQTINN
+348 HQTSIQTINN
-358 GISVIDQYVK
+358 NISVIDQYVK
-368 KQQESINHLE
+368 KQQENINHLE
-378 QDTGDIND
+378 QDTGDIK
-386 EKKKLK
+386 EERKQLK
-392 EYGKEFEEIKV
+392 EYGKEFKEIEV

-413 INETAKSILK
+413 IHETARSILK

-520 DGDGTDEF
+520 DGEGTDEF
-528 MKIVNEQGETIN
+528 MKIVNEQGTTTN

-565 NFSVLCQP
+565 NFSVIL
-573 SPCTS
+573 
-578 YKRYD
+578 

>member
-1 MIVFKSVRYKNF
+1 MILFKTVRYKNF

-30 TLIIGDNG
+30 TLIIGENG

-61 KPQLVNSVNER
+61 KPQLVNSINER

-77 VEFLVGKK
+77 VEFYVGKK

-96 FFEIETDGTQLQQ
+96 LFEIETDGTQLQQ

-149 KASDRRDIIEDLLDI
+149 RAADRRDIIEDLLDI

-179 ENKLKIDKTKSA
+179 ENKIKIDENKSA
-191 KDLLENKIDLKE
+191 RDLLENKIDLKE
-203 NYILQLKRKTKTLIS
+203 NYILQLKRKTKTLIA
-218 KYENDIKKSLDE
+218 KYEKDIKTSLDE
-230 KDSRIKQIDEINKSV
+230 KTSRENQIKEINKSV
-245 EEFLNEVSD
+245 EELLNEVTD
-254 AKQVNNK
+254 ANQINDK

-274 NVDSEQKN
+274 NVDTEQKN
-282 ISFFETN
+282 ITFFEAH

-304 HKEIIQKQEKI
+304 HKEIIQKQKKI
-315 KEFRTAIDKID
+315 EEYNTAVNKID
-326 EELNAIRDRLSSI
+326 GELDETRNRLSAI
-339 QSIQENIQD
+339 QSIQENIQN
-348 HQTTVQTINN
+348 HQTSIQTINN
-358 GISVIDQYVK
+358 NISVIDQYVK
-368 KQQESINHLE
+368 KQQENINHLE
-378 QDTGDIND
+378 QDTGDIK
-386 EKKKLK
+386 EERKQLK
-392 EYGKEFEEIKV
+392 EYGKEFKEIEV

-413 INETAKSILK
+413 IHETARSILK

-520 DGDGTDEF
+520 DGEGTDEF
-528 MKIVNEQGETIN
+528 MKIVNEQGTTTN

-565 NFSVLCQP
+565 NFSVIL
-573 SPCTS
+573 
-578 YKRYD
+578 

>member
-1 MIVFKSVRYKNF
+1 MILFKTVRYKNF

-149 KASDRRDIIEDLLDI
+149 RAADRRDIIEDLLDI

-179 ENKLKIDKTKSA
+179 DNKIKIDETKLA
-191 KDLLENKIDLKE
+191 RDLLENKIDLKE
-203 NYILQLKRKTKTLIS
+203 NYILQLKRKTKTLIT
-218 KYENDIKKSLDE
+218 KYEKDIKKSLDE

-254 AKQVNNK
+254 AKQVNDK

-282 ISFFETN
+282 ISFFESN

-304 HKEIIQKQEKI
+304 HKEIIQKQKKI
-315 KEFRTAIDKID
+315 EEFKSAVDKID
-326 EELNAIRDRLSSI
+326 GELDETRNRLSAI

-348 HQTTVQTINN
+348 HQTTIQTINN

-368 KQQESINHLE
+368 KQQENINHLE

-386 EKKKLK
+386 ERKKLK
-392 EYGKEFEEIKV
+392 EYGKEFKEIEV

-413 INETAKSILK
+413 IHETARNILK

-482 EKMRIDLALLF
+482 EKMRIDLSLLF

-520 DGDGTDEF
+520 DGEGTDEF
-528 MKIVNEQGETIN
+528 MKIVNEQGTTTN

-545 HKGDTLYDKFRVHMK
+545 HKGDTLSDKFRVHMK

-565 NFSVLCQP
+565 NFSVII
-573 SPCTS
+573 
-578 YKRYD
+578 

>member
-1 MIVFKSVRYKNF
+1 MILFKTVRYKNF

-72 EAVVE
+72 DAVVE

-149 KASDRRDIIEDLLDI
+149 KAADRRDIIEDLLDI

-179 ENKLKIDKTKSA
+179 DNKIKIDETKLA
-191 KDLLENKIDLKE
+191 RDLLENKIDLKE
-203 NYILQLKRKTKTLIS
+203 NYILQLKRKTKTLIT
-218 KYENDIKKSLDE
+218 KYEKDIKISLDE

-254 AKQVNNK
+254 AKQVNDK

-282 ISFFETN
+282 ISFFESN

-304 HKEIIQKQEKI
+304 HKEIIQKQKKI
-315 KEFRTAIDKID
+315 EEFKSAVDKID
-326 EELNAIRDRLSSI
+326 EELDETRNRLSAI
-339 QSIQENIQD
+339 QSIQENIQN
-348 HQTTVQTINN
+348 HQTTIQSINN

-368 KQQESINHLE
+368 KQQENINHLE

-386 EKKKLK
+386 ERKKLK
-392 EYGKEFEEIKV
+392 EYGKEFKEIEV

-413 INETAKSILK
+413 IHETARNILK

-482 EKMRIDLALLF
+482 EKMRIDLSLLF

-520 DGDGTDEF
+520 DGEGTDEF
-528 MKIVNEQGETIN
+528 MKIVNEQGTTTN

-565 NFSVLCQP
+565 NFSVII
-573 SPCTS
+573 
-578 YKRYD
+578 

>member
-1 MIVFKSVRYKNF
+1 MITFKSVRYKNF

-18 VFTQIDLDRSKT
+18 VFTNIDLDRSKT
-30 TLIIGDNG
+30 TLIIGENG

-52 FGKPFRNVN
+52 FGKPFRSVN
-61 KPQLVNSVNER
+61 KAQLINSINER

-96 FFEIETDGTQLQQ
+96 FFEIITDGQQLQQ
-109 NANVRDFQE
+109 NASVRDFQD
-118 FLEKNVLKLNYK
+118 FLEKSVLKLNYK

-164 QIFSSMNNILKTYAI
+164 QIFSTMNNVLKTYSM
-179 ENKLKIDKTKSA
+179 ENKIKIDENKTS
-191 KDLLENKIDLKE
+191 KDLLENKIELKE
-203 NYILQLKRKTKTLIS
+203 NYISQLKHKTKSLIS
-218 KYENDIKKSLDE
+218 GYEKDIKKSLDE
-230 KDSRIKQIDEINKSV
+230 KEKLCVQIEEINQSV
-245 EEFLNEVSD
+245 EELLNQIND
-254 AKQVNNK
+254 AKQVNET

-274 NVDSEQKN
+274 NVNTEQEN
-282 ISFFETN
+282 ISFFESN

-304 HKEIIQKQEKI
+304 HKEIIQKQKKI
-315 KEFRTAIDKID
+315 EEYNDAVDKID
-326 EELNAIRDRLSSI
+326 EELNTTRERLSAI
-339 QSIQENIQD
+339 QSIQENIQGQ
-348 HQTTVQTINN
+348 QTSVQTINN
-358 GISVIDQYVK
+358 NIKVIDQYVK

-378 QDTGDIND
+378 QDTGDIK
-386 EKKKLK
+386 EERKQLK
-392 EYGKEFEEIKV
+392 EYGKEFKEIEV

-413 INETAKSILK
+413 IHETARSILK

-520 DGDGTDEF
+520 DGEGTDEF
-528 MKIVNEQGETIN
+528 MKIVNEQGTTTN

-565 NFSVLCQP
+565 NFSVIL
-573 SPCTS
+573 
-578 YKRYD
+578 